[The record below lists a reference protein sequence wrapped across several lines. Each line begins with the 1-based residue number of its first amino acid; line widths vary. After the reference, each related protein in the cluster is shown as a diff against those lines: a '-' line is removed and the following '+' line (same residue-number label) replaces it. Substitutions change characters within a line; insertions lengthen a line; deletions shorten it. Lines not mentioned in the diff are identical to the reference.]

1 VSTFLGIPNAPRGVG
16 HLRGDEP
23 FPVAA
28 RRALADTQLRRNLGK
43 ATTTIRAKRAAV
55 VAELPD
61 WEELREAGRAIKAH
75 TMRHLDHYLTELE
88 SRVTAR
94 GGTVHWARDA
104 IEANRLVTGL
114 VRATGAVEV
123 VKVKSIVTD
132 EIGLNDA
139 LAEAGIHAYE
149 TDLAELIVQLGHDR
163 PSHILVP
170 AIHRNR
176 AEIRDIFLREMRDVD
191 PGLTDTPA
199 ALTEAARL
207 HLRRAFLSAR
217 VGISGANFAVA
228 ETGTLCVLESEGN
241 GRMCLTLP

>member
-1 VSTFLGIPNAPRGVG
+1 MTTFLGMPYAPRGVG

-28 RRALADTQLRRNLGK
+28 RKALANTQLRRNLGK
-43 ATTTIRAKRAAV
+43 ATATIRAKRAAV

-61 WEELREAGRAIKAH
+61 WEELRVAGQAIKAH

-88 SRVTAR
+88 TQVTAR

-104 IEANRLVTGL
+104 IEANRIVTGL
-114 VRATGAVEV
+114 VRGTGAAEV

-139 LAEAGIHAYE
+139 LAGGGITAHE

-170 AIHRNR
+170 AIHRGR
-176 AEIRDIFLREMRDVD
+176 AEIRDIFLREMPGVD
-191 PGLTDTPA
+191 PDLTDEPPVLA
-199 ALTEAARL
+199 AAARA
-207 HLRRAFLSAR
+207 HLREVFLRAKVA
-217 VGISGANFAVA
+217 VSGANFAVA
-228 ETGTLCVLESEGN
+228 QTG
-241 GRMCLTLP
+241 